1 MDVPECPGCRE
12 RDARIADLDARVLKL
27 EAIIRDLQDKLKPP
41 PGPRPA
47 TPHPP
52 APAKKPTGKKPGGQP
67 GHPPLMKSLVKPERV
82 NRVVPYVPETC
93 SKCQEPLPQM
103 AGATDPE
110 PKRHQVAELP
120 PMAAVVTEHQA
131 HGRTCPCCGEVTW
144 ATIPAAVRAHSVGP
158 TLTGFIGV
166 LSGVHGMGKRGIEE
180 LIEQTF
186 DVPIALG
193 TIANREQ
200 ELSAALASS
209 HEEVRRA
216 VADAPVKHV
225 DETGWNQAGKKRWLW
240 TVAIPSMVYFLI
252 HPRRNLDALKRAAG
266 ERLGGILCSDR
277 WCVYD
282 EWPGGQRQ
290 VCWAHVKRN
299 WESQV
304 ERGGAAKRVGEAWLE
319 LHDQVFALWHRFR
332 DQALSRREL
341 GDATGPLMLAMLE
354 VLESGQRSRDRVL
367 VRFCTRLRTVY
378 HDLWTFVVVDNVE
391 PTNNR
396 AERVLRR
403 AVLWR
408 RRSFGCHSADG
419 CRFAE
424 RILTVVQT
432 LREQKRSVLKFLTD
446 AITAHRMGTAAPRLQ
461 LG

>member
-1 MDVPECPGCRE
+1 MDAPECPGCRD

-27 EAIIRDLQDKLKPP
+27 EAIIRDLQEKLKPP
-41 PGPRPA
+41 PGPRPV
-47 TPHPP
+47 TPQPP
-52 APAKKPTGKKPGGQP
+52 APAKKPTGKKPGAQP

-82 NRVVPYVPETC
+82 NRVVPYVPESC
-93 SKCQEPLPQM
+93 SKCNAALPPA

-131 HGRTCPCCGEVTW
+131 HGRTCPCCGETTW
-144 ATIPAAVRAHSVGP
+144 AVVPAAVRAHSVGP

-166 LSGVHGMGKRGIEE
+166 LSGVHGMSKRGIEE

-186 DVPIALG
+186 DVSIALG

-200 ELSAALASS
+200 ELSAALASA
-209 HEEVRRA
+209 HDEVRRV
-216 VADAPVKHV
+216 VADAAVKHV
-225 DETGWNQAGKKRWLW
+225 DETGWKQAGKKRWLW
-240 TVAIPSMVYFLI
+240 VVAVPSMVYFLI
-252 HPRRNLDALKRAAG
+252 HPRRNLDALKRVAG
-266 ERLGGILCSDR
+266 EKLGGILCSDR

-282 EWPGGQRQ
+282 EWPNGKRQ
-290 VCWAHVKRN
+290 VCWAHLKRN
-299 WESQV
+299 WESQA

-319 LHDQVFALWHRFR
+319 LHGQVFALWHRFR
-332 DQALSRREL
+332 EQALSRREL
-341 GDATGPLMLAMLE
+341 GDAMAPLMLAMLA

-367 VRFCTRLRTVY
+367 VRFCTRLRAVY
-378 HDLWTFVVVDNVE
+378 HDLWTFVVEEHVE

-432 LREQKRSVLKFLTD
+432 LREQKRSVLRFLAD
-446 AITAHRMGTAAPRLQ
+446 AITAHRAGTQVPRLQ
-461 LG
+461 FG

>member
-1 MDVPECPGCRE
+1 MDAPECPGCRD
-12 RDARIADLDARVLKL
+12 RDVRIADLDARVLKL
-27 EAIIRDLQDKLKPP
+27 EAIIRDLQEKLKPP
-41 PGPRPA
+41 AGPRPA
-47 TPHPP
+47 APQPP
-52 APAKKPTGKKPGGQP
+52 APAKKPTGKKPGAQP

-82 NRVVPYVPETC
+82 NHVVPYVPESC
-93 SKCQEPLPQM
+93 AKCKTALPS
-103 AGATDPE
+103 AAAATDPE

-131 HGRTCPCCGEVTW
+131 CGRTCPCCGEVTW

-158 TLTGFIGV
+158 ALTAFIGV
-166 LSGVHGMGKRGIEE
+166 LSGVHGMSKRGIEE
-180 LIEQTF
+180 LIEQSF
-186 DVPIALG
+186 DVSIALG

-200 ELSAALASS
+200 ELSAALASA

-216 VADAPVKHV
+216 VADAPVKHI
-225 DETGWNQAGKKRWLW
+225 DETGWKQAGRKRWLW
-240 TVAIPSMVYFLI
+240 TVAIPSMVYFVI
-252 HPRRNLDALKRAAG
+252 HPRRNLDALKRVAG

-282 EWPGGQRQ
+282 EWPGGKRQ

-299 WESQV
+299 WEKQV
-304 ERGGAAKRVGEAWLE
+304 ERGGAAKRVGEAWLA
-319 LHDQVFALWHRFR
+319 LHANVFELWHRFR
-332 DQALSRREL
+332 EKTLSRREL
-341 GDATGPLMLAMLE
+341 GDAAGPLMLAMLE
-354 VLESGQRSRDRVL
+354 VLGSGERSRDRVL
-367 VRFCTRLRTVY
+367 ARFCTRLRDVY
-378 HDLWTFVVVDNVE
+378 RDLWTFVVTADVE

-408 RRSFGCHSADG
+408 RRSFGCHSAEG
-419 CRFAE
+419 CRFVE

-432 LREQKRSVLKFLTD
+432 LREQKRSVLRFLTN
-446 AITAHRMGTAAPRLQ
+446 AITAHRAGTTVAQLQ

>member
-1 MDVPECPGCRE
+1 MDVPECLGCRD

-41 PGPRPA
+41 PGPRPI
-47 TPHPP
+47 TPQPP
-52 APAKKPTGKKPGGQP
+52 APAKKPTGKKPGAQP

-82 NRVVPYVPETC
+82 SHVVPYVPESC
-93 SKCQEPLPQM
+93 SKCKTALSQ
-103 AGATDPE
+103 AATATDPE

-120 PMAAVVTEHQA
+120 PMAAVITEHQA
-131 HGRTCPCCGEVTW
+131 CGRICPCCGETTW
-144 ATIPAAVRAHSVGP
+144 ATIPAEVRAHSVGS
-158 TLTGFIGV
+158 TMTGFIG
-166 LSGVHGMGKRGIEE
+166 LLTGAYGMSKRDVEG
-180 LIEQTF
+180 LIEQSF
-186 DVPIALG
+186 DVSIALG

-200 ELSAALASS
+200 ELSAALAPA

-216 VADAPVKHV
+216 VANAAVKHI
-225 DETGWNQAGKKRWLW
+225 DETGWKQAGKKRWLW
-240 TVAIPSMVYFLI
+240 AVAIPTMVYFLI

-266 ERLGGILCSDR
+266 DKLGGILCSDR

-282 EWPGGQRQ
+282 DWPGGRRQ
-290 VCWAHVKRN
+290 LCWAHVKRN
-299 WESQV
+299 WEKKA
-304 ERGGAAKRVGEAWLE
+304 ERGGAAKALAEAWLE
-319 LHDQVFALWHRFR
+319 LHAQVFALWHRFR
-332 DQALSRREL
+332 EKKCTRPELRERML
-341 GDATGPLMLAMLE
+341 PLRYELQQVLAR
-354 VLESGQRSRDRVL
+354 GKRSRDRTL
-367 VRFCTRLRTVY
+367 VRFCARLMEQY
-378 HDLWTFVVVDNVE
+378 QHLWTFAEVDGVE

-408 RRSFGCHSADG
+408 RRSFGCHSAEG

-432 LREQKRSVLKFLTD
+432 LREQKRSVLRFLAD
-446 AITAHRMGTAAPRLQ
+446 AITARRAGIAAPRLQ

>member
-1 MDVPECPGCRE
+1 MDAPECLGCRE
-12 RDARIADLDARVLKL
+12 RDVRIADLDARVLKL
-27 EAIIRDLQDKLKPP
+27 EAIIRDLQEKLKPP
-41 PGPRPA
+41 PGPRPV
-47 TPHPP
+47 TPQPP
-52 APAKKPTGKKPGGQP
+52 APAKKPTGKKPGAQP

-82 NRVVPYVPETC
+82 NQVVPYIPESC
-93 SKCQEPLPQM
+93 SKCREPLPQ
-103 AGATDPE
+103 ASGAKDPE

-120 PMAAVVTEHQA
+120 PMAAVITEHQA
-131 HGRTCPCCGEVTW
+131 CGRTCPCCGEVTW
-144 ATIPAAVRAHSVGP
+144 AVIPAEVRAHSVGEN
-158 TLTGFIGV
+158 LTALIGV
-166 LSGVHGMGKRGIEE
+166 LSGVHGMSKRDIEN
-180 LIEQTF
+180 LIEQSF
-186 DVPIALG
+186 DVSIALG

-200 ELSAALASS
+200 ELSAALASA

-216 VADAPVKHV
+216 VAAAAVKHV
-225 DETGWNQAGKKRWLW
+225 DETGWKQAGKKRWLW
-240 TVAIPSMVYFLI
+240 VVAIPTMVYFLI
-252 HPRRNLDALKRAAG
+252 HPRRNLDALKRVAG
-266 ERLGGILCSDR
+266 DKLSGILCSDR

-282 EWPGGQRQ
+282 EWPGGRRQ

-299 WESQV
+299 WEKQV

-319 LHDQVFALWHRFR
+319 LHGQVFELWHRFR
-332 DQALSRREL
+332 DQELSRREL

-354 VLESGQRSRDRVL
+354 VLESGQRSRDCRL
-367 VRFCTRLRTVY
+367 VRFCTRLRAVY
-378 HDLWTFVVVDNVE
+378 HDLWTFVVTEDVE

-408 RRSFGCHSADG
+408 RRSFGCHSVEG

-432 LREQKRSVLKFLTD
+432 LREQKRSVLRFLAD
-446 AITAHRMGTAAPRLQ
+446 AITAHRAGTALPRLQ